1 MKAAMGIGLCAV
13 AGVLAA
19 CLTGQAQAGPAA
31 GAGAGEASTILA
43 TGGSSDNK
51 NDILWVMTK
60 VKPARGPERMV
71 LAMYKVEDQGK
82 GFSLR
87 TVRAIDAD
95 LRCIDYHAKGGN
107 GLTVK
112 EMMEAIPDEESK
124 PLRPPPPAPAPRNP

>member
-1 MKAAMGIGLCAV
+1 MKAGIVIGLIA
-13 AGVLAA
+13 ASGVLGA

-60 VKPARGPERMV
+60 VKPVRGPERMV

-82 GFSLR
+82 GFVLR
-87 TVRAIDAD
+87 GARMLDAD
-95 LRCIDYHAKGGN
+95 LRCIDLQTQGKVYSVNDVLKA
-107 GLTVK
+107 LPR
-112 EMMEAIPDEESK
+112 EEADA
-124 PLRPPPPAPAPRNP
+124 LRPPPPPTERP

>member
-1 MKAAMGIGLCAV
+1 MKAGIVIGLCAA
-13 AGVLAA
+13 AGVLGA
-19 CLTGQAQAGPAA
+19 CLTSQAQAGPAA
-31 GAGAGEASTILA
+31 GAGAGENATILA

-82 GFSLR
+82 GFTLR

-95 LRCIDYHAKGGN
+95 LRCVDYHAKGN
-107 GLTVK
+107 GLSVK
-112 EMMEAIPDEESK
+112 EMMDAIPDEESR
-124 PLRPPPPAPAPRNP
+124 PLRPPPATPAPRNP